1 MRSLTSRTLLAVTA
15 ILSFT
20 SIAYAHDSWISRG
33 QFRGPQNGEWCCG
46 ASDCFVVPSASVK
59 PGNEGFVL
67 STPSGGNEP
76 AANSETVPYKEAL
89 PSADGQYWR
98 CHRPNGTRRC
108 FFAPITAF

>member
-1 MRSLTSRTLLAVTA
+1 MKGRIFLTLTAALSA
-15 ILSFT
+15 ILLST
-20 SIAYAHDSWISRG
+20 PLLAHDSWISRG

-46 ASDCFVVPSASVK
+46 ASDCFVVPASSVK
-59 PGNEGFVL
+59 PGNNGFEL
-67 STPSGGNEP
+67 SATAEM
-76 AANSETVPYKEAL
+76 VPYKEAL